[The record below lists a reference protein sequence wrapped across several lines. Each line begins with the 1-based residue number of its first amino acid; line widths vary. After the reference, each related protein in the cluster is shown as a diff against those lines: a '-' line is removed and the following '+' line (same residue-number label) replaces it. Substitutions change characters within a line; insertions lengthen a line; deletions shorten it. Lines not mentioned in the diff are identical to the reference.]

1 MQKIHAAASI
11 HLRFSHTGEYLLQN
25 IRLEANIHK
34 TLSKFHILAGR
45 QSARDNS
52 SGNNGQDVKAQGTI
66 VHGTTGRT
74 SKRKGQKFREQRQ
87 DVKAQGT
94 IVQGTTGRTSKRKGQ

>member
-1 MQKIHAAASI
+1 MQEIHAAASI
-11 HLRFSHTGEYLLQN
+11 RLRFSHTGEYLLQN
-25 IRLEANIHK
+25 IPLEANIHK

-66 VHGTTGRT
+66 VLGTTGRT
-74 SKRKGQKFREQRQ
+74 SKRKGQ
-87 DVKAQGT
+87 
-94 IVQGTTGRTSKRKGQ
+94 